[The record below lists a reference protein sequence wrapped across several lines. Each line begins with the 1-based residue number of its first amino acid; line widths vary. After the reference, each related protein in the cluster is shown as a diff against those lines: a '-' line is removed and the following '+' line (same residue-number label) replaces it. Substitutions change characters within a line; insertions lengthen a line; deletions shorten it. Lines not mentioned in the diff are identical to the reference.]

1 MTENAQSERVDVV
14 PADEAYAP
22 QIQVLLN
29 GQDVTDNL
37 IDDVIDLK
45 ITLQRDEL
53 GGFSMQLAN
62 HFEWSLD
69 GPKDT
74 DGKYRHSDDESIDV
88 FMPVTL
94 SMGYVGRLAE
104 MFVGEITMLQP
115 AFPSSGMPTFSVTG
129 TDILQRL
136 RRSKPDGNTSKS
148 FENKADWEIAKIVAQ
163 RHGLPYAD
171 ASVKTGD
178 KNKFLSQK
186 HMDDLTFLLYLA
198 KRNDFEAHVVIE
210 NKKPK
215 LFFGVPTDKRDG
227 KKVKQYGL
235 RYGQSLISFTPTL
248 RIASQVSSVTVRGWN
263 SRTKEKFQY
272 KATKKDLPKTGG
284 KGKTGPERVEKQ
296 LTAKDDIVVDRP
308 VQSQQEAKN
317 LAIQMLTETANQYL
331 KGSGEAMGDPRIL
344 PGVNLE
350 LTGLGSR
357 FDGVYYVTK
366 TDHVFGAA
374 GYTTSFDVE
383 RLTDNFTGE
392 LKRV

>member
-1 MTENAQSERVDVV
+1 MTDTAASERADLV

-37 IDDVIDLK
+37 VDDVIDLE

-69 GPKDT
+69 GDKPT
-74 DGKYRHSDDESIDV
+74 DGKYRHSDDERIDI

-94 SMGYVGRLAE
+94 SMGYVDRLKE
-104 MFVGEITMLQP
+104 LFVGEITMLQP
-115 AFPSSGMPTFSVTG
+115 NFPSSDRPTFRVIG
-129 TDILQRL
+129 TDILNRL
-136 RRSKPDGNTSKS
+136 RRSKPSGNTTKS

-163 RHGLPYAD
+163 RHGLPYSD
-171 ASVKTGD
+171 KSVNTGD
-178 KNKFLSQK
+178 KNTFLSQK
-186 HMDDLTFLLYLA
+186 NMDDLTFLLYLA
-198 KRNDFEAHVVIE
+198 KRNDYEAQVIIE
-210 NKKPK
+210 DNKPK
-215 LFFGVPTDKRDG
+215 LLFGVPTDKRDG

-235 RYGQSLISFTPTL
+235 RYGQSLISFTPSL

-263 SRTKEKFQY
+263 SRTKKKFEY
-272 KATKKDLPKTGG
+272 KATSKDLPKTGG
-284 KGKTGPERVEKQ
+284 KGKTGPERIEKQ
-296 LTAKDDIVVDRP
+296 LTSKEDIVVDRP

-366 TDHVFGAA
+366 TAHKYGAG